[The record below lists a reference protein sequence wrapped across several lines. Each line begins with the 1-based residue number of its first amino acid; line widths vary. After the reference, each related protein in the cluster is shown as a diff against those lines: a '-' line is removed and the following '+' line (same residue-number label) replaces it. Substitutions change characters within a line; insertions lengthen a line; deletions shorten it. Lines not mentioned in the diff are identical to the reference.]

1 MKNFLSRLSMSNAL
15 DKLSGRGA
23 HQLDAT
29 SRCSDSVFRQS
40 FYIFGGSAMKI
51 FVGLGNPTPEYAA
64 TKHNVGFM
72 IADRLAKEISATDWR

>member
-29 SRCSDSVFRQS
+29 SRCPDSVFRQS
-40 FYIFGGSAMKI
+40 F
-51 FVGLGNPTPEYAA
+51 
-64 TKHNVGFM
+64 
-72 IADRLAKEISATDWR
+72 